1 MKNIFFVLLSMICLN
16 SFAQISRD
24 YELVKLASA
33 VEAKAAEPF
42 VLEAST
48 YILGV
53 PFASE
58 SKNRNGALNFI
69 VKWMNLTPDHP
80 FVIDEA
86 AKKLLRGNDD
96 LVGLY
101 LAAVA
106 KYSLN
111 SKDSAKDQKVLKLN
125 AVTQVLDYVEN
136 PKNNMRMTKQLKKL
150 SKARTEGKLEE
161 AL

>member
-16 SFAQISRD
+16 SFAQMSRD
-24 YELVKLASA
+24 YDNVKLANAMDS
-33 VEAKAAEPF
+33 KAAEPF
-42 VLEAST
+42 VMEAAT
-48 YILGV
+48 YILGA
-53 PFASE
+53 PFIKD
-58 SKNRNGALNFI
+58 SKNRTGALNFI

-80 FVIDEA
+80 FIIDDA

-106 KYSLN
+106 KYSLQ
-111 SKDSAKDQKVLKLN
+111 SQDSAKDQQILKLN
-125 AVTQVLDYVEN
+125 AITQVLDYVEN
-136 PKNNMRMTKQLKKL
+136 PNNNMRLTKQLKKL
-150 SKARTEGKLEE
+150 SKARAEGKLEE